1 LISSRAADVPLEM
14 KIRRMLGRLSLED
27 TGIIGSYPVAKISQY
42 CRRSPPGRERLLE
55 GLRAIGINACEATF
69 EENAIKTAADINQ
82 ILGAF

>member
-1 LISSRAADVPLEM
+1 
-14 KIRRMLGRLSLED
+14 MLRWLSLED

-42 CRRSPPGRERLLE
+42 CRRSPPSRQRLLE
-55 GLRAIGINACEATF
+55 GLRATGIRVCETSF